1 MKHSIKLVAV
11 AALVVLGAVAL
22 AQGGQGGG
30 RQGGGRFGMMGGRG
44 GGGPASIV
52 SIPEVQTEI
61 GLNDDQ
67 KKKLQEFQDKQREEQ
82 RARMEEMRNSGGGGG
97 GFDMEAM
104 RKQQAEQQ
112 AKSEKAIKEI
122 LTEAQWKRTYEIWVQ
137 NQGNRAILNEQV
149 QKDLALTDDQKSKIK
164 DLQTKQQEAGQAM
177 MEKMRNGEIQRE
189 EIQDLMTKQNQVM
202 NDELGKILTTEQAA
216 KLKEMGGKA
225 FKLPE
230 RRGGGG
236 GL

>member
-1 MKHSIKLVAV
+1 MKNSIKLVAV
-11 AALVVLGAVAL
+11 AALAVLGAVAL
-22 AQGGQGGG
+22 AQGGGQGGG

-236 GL
+236 L

>member
-104 RKQQAEQQ
+104 RKQQAEQK